1 MGFLQSVLDNTSF
14 MFCLISHQCNTGF
27 KSWLNFSQGNLPVNM
42 MAVSYP
48 QSHSYPPQDD
58 FHKAV
63 ARTLSQGSAPMSMD
77 FHPVQQTLL
86 LGKFFNASL
95 S

>member
-1 MGFLQSVLDNTSF
+1 MDYPSADSDHVSKRPRPVGLSEEV
-14 MFCLISHQCNTGF
+14 
-27 KSWLNFSQGNLPVNM
+27 NLPVNM
-42 MAVSYP
+42 MQSYP
-48 QSHSYPPQDD
+48 QSHSYPQDD

-86 LGKFFNASL
+86 LGKLHVSSHCKSGFILSL
-95 S
+95 P